1 MQIPL
6 NIGVDVAKDQVVV
19 ACDDTSFT
27 PRSIRNCRTALSA
40 WLRRL
45 PAGSRIGLEATNVY
59 HQCLADLAHALGF
72 AVFVLNPKDLHHYAK
87 GVGRRAKTDRVDAQV
102 IARYVAHEH
111 QKLHAYIP
119 PSPEQHLMEQLLR
132 RRARLVSLR
141 VALQATM
148 AELGSCRAQSKAV
161 VLQLDA
167 LVAAL
172 EAQLKQLLK
181 HSETSRQAQLR
192 LQSIPGVGLIVGAG
206 LSVALQ
212 RLPFKSADAFV
223 AFTGLDPRPCDSGKK
238 VGRRRLSK
246 RGPSELRRLLFN
258 AAMAGSCT
266 KAWKPFYQHHRQR
279 GLASTEALIV
289 LARKIARTAWSVFH
303 HQTSFDPTRLHVLT

>member
-1 MQIPL
+1 M
-6 NIGVDVAKDQVVV
+6 
-19 ACDDTSFT
+19 
-27 PRSIRNCRTALSA
+27 
-40 WLRRL
+40 
-45 PAGSRIGLEATNVY
+45 
-59 HQCLADLAHALGF
+59 
-72 AVFVLNPKDLHHYAK
+72 
-87 GVGRRAKTDRVDAQV
+87 
-102 IARYVAHEH
+102 RYVAHEH
-111 QKLHAYIP
+111 QKLHAYVP
-119 PSPEQHLMEQLLR
+119 PSPEQRLMEQLLR

-172 EAQLKQLLK
+172 ESQLKGLLK
-181 HSETSRQAQLR
+181 HSEASRQAQLR

-212 RLPFKSADAFV
+212 RLPFESADAFV

-258 AAMAGSCT
+258 AAMAGSRT
-266 KAWKPFYQHHRQR
+266 KAWKPFYQHPSPAWAGFR
-279 GLASTEALIV
+279 LEALIV

-303 HQTSFDPTRLHVLT
+303 HQTNFDPTRLHALT